1 MVEKKEETK
10 QVSQENLRYVV
21 KEVPTQTE
29 KVFVDQETDEVYDM
43 FLFINKMMNDLSII
57 KKQLVGK

>member
-1 MVEKKEETK
+1 
-10 QVSQENLRYVV
+10 V